1 MAKVMAVFLLALI
14 FAFLNGF
21 HDSANIVA
29 LAISSKAIRPGRALA
44 LAALAEFVAPFAF
57 GVAVATT
64 IGHDLVEPKSMRVE
78 ALAVALASAIVWSLI
93 TWYKGIPSSSSH
105 ALLGGIIG
113 VAVASGGLSIVKPY
127 GLYKVVLSLFLS
139 PLLGFIGG
147 FFLMKITLWLARGA
161 SPRVNLLFKRA
172 QIAATVMLALS
183 HGSNDAQKSIG
194 VMAMALAGMRGGED
208 FFIPS
213 WIKLLC
219 AAAIAAGVGA
229 GGWRIMR
236 TIGGKFYK
244 IRPIHGFSAQ
254 LSSVGVILGAV
265 LTGGPVS
272 TSQVVSSAIVG
283 VGSAE
288 RLSKVRWK
296 VFREIALSWLV
307 TFPLTALIAW
317 GLSLLLRLGT

>member
-1 MAKVMAVFLLALI
+1 MVVFLLALI

-29 LAISSKAIRPGRALA
+29 LAISSKAIRPARALA

-64 IGHDLVEPKSMRVE
+64 IGQDLVETKSIKVE
-78 ALAVALASAIVWSLI
+78 ALAVALVSAIVWSLI

-105 ALLGGIIG
+105 ALLGGLIG
-113 VAVASGGLSIVKPY
+113 AAVASGGFSILKLY

-139 PLLGFIGG
+139 PFLGFIGG
-147 FFLMKITLWLARGA
+147 FFLMKITLWLVRGA
-161 SPRVNLLFKRA
+161 SPHVNLLFKRS
-172 QIAATVMLALS
+172 QVAATVLLALG

-194 VMAMALAGMRGGED
+194 VMAMALAGMKGGED
-208 FFIPS
+208 FFIPD

-254 LSSVGVILGAV
+254 ISSGGIILGAV

-272 TSQVVSSAIVG
+272 TSQVVSSAVVG

-296 VFREIALSWLV
+296 VFREIMASWLV
-307 TFPLTALIAW
+307 TFPVTALIAW